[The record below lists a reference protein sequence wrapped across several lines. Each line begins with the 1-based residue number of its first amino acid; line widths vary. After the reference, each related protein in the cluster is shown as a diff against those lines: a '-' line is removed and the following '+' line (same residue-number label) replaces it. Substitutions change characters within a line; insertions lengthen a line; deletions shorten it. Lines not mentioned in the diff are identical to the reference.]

1 MTDEIPEKRPTG
13 RPTKYK
19 EEYATTVVKHA
30 MLGVTNEE
38 LARVVFEVPLKT
50 LERWISRHEDFR
62 GALKRGRE
70 EADTGVAASLYR
82 RALGYSHD
90 AEKIFYD
97 PKTAAVTKVKFTQRY
112 APDTIACIFW
122 LKNRRPDLWR
132 DKQNVELVGKDDG
145 PVSIENVDADKLR
158 DTLNDRIAGI
168 AARMGTDGG
177 TSGAE

>member
-1 MTDEIPEKRPTG
+1 MTDEKRGRG

-30 MLGVTNEE
+30 MLGCTNEE
-38 LARVVFEVPLKT
+38 LARVVFEVPLGT
-50 LERWISRHEDFR
+50 LNRWIAQKEDFR
-62 GALKRGRE
+62 EALKKGRE
-70 EADTGVAASLYR
+70 EADSAVSASLYR
-82 RALGYSHD
+82 RALGFSHE
-90 AEKIFYD
+90 AVKIFYD
-97 PKTAAVTKVKFTQRY
+97 PKTGTDKQVRFIQRY

-132 DKQNVELVGKDDG
+132 DKQIAELVGKDDT
-145 PVSIENVDADKLR
+145 PLELVDADKLR

-168 AARMGTDGG
+168 AARMGKDGG